1 MNIKTAII
9 ADDFTGAGDSCIHF
23 CHAGFSVFLPLM
35 LTNTA
40 FPETLEILAVNTE
53 SRLDQGAVAYQ
64 KIAQAVDKCRAWGV
78 QSFYKKIDSTMRGNI
93 CDEIK
98 AVVDK
103 GHYSAAVICPA
114 APDVGRT
121 VVNGQCLL
129 HGIPIDQ
136 TETGQDHL
144 NPVKSSFI
152 KDFFAPLLSA
162 RIAHIKTSELARG
175 PEFLIKRVNGL
186 LDEGT
191 THIIC
196 DATNKQHLLLTI
208 AALKNDP
215 RLLLAGAAGL
225 AAAIAETTPSHHSD
239 LRLAKIPKGNILV
252 SSGSRMEV
260 SRKQLANLTA
270 KHDFVTV
277 QIPVSALVLGEQAVV
292 DKFWNDLQ
300 QLKAIDSHAFILTP
314 DSHEEVYGAGG
325 QRDSS
330 EKIASFLAEAT
341 AFMCRNLDI
350 SVVVSI
356 GGHTTFKTVQSL
368 HATGVMYEGEVI
380 PGTALGQL
388 QLSKDQHPLTLIT
401 KSGSFGRDDALLRVY
416 DFITAKMA
424 APDKTKEN
432 PFNQKGEN
440 CQPTPRDK
448 TTATVKSTRIRNL

>member
-23 CHAGFSVFLPLM
+23 CHAGYSVFLPMM
-35 LTNTA
+35 LTNTVI
-40 FPETLEILAVNTE
+40 PETLEILAVNTE
-53 SRLDQGAVAYQ
+53 SRLDQGDIAYH
-64 KIAQAVDKCRAWGV
+64 KIARAVDKCRAWGA

-93 CDEIK
+93 CEEIK

-129 HGIPIDQ
+129 HNIPIDQ

-152 KDFFAPLLSA
+152 KDFFAPLLA
-162 RIAHIKTSELARG
+162 AQIAHISTSELEDG
-175 PEFLIKRVNGL
+175 PDALINQVNRL
-186 LDEGT
+186 LDEGAAL
-191 THIIC
+191 IIC
-196 DATNKQHLLLTI
+196 DATSKSHLLTI
-208 AALKNDP
+208 AALKNDS

-225 AAAIAETTPSHHSD
+225 AAAIAETSPGQYNHISPVNIS
-239 LRLAKIPKGNILV
+239 KGNILI

-260 SRKQLANLTA
+260 SRKQFARLTA
-270 KHDFVTV
+270 EHDYVTI
-277 QIPVSALVLGEQAVV
+277 QIPVRALVLDDQDIL
-292 DKFWNDLQ
+292 DKFWDDLH
-300 QLKAIDSHAFILTP
+300 QLKSTDNHAFILTP
-314 DSHEEVYGAGG
+314 DSHEDICGAMG
-325 QRDSS
+325 QRNNS

-350 SVVVSI
+350 SVLVSI

-388 QLSKDQHPLTLIT
+388 QLTKNQHPLTLIT
-401 KSGSFGRDDALLRVY
+401 KSGSFGNEDALLRIH

-424 APDKTKEN
+424 APDKAKETS
-432 PFNQKGEN
+432 FNQQG
-440 CQPTPRDK
+440 
-448 TTATVKSTRIRNL
+448 INLPGAPSGQNNSYR